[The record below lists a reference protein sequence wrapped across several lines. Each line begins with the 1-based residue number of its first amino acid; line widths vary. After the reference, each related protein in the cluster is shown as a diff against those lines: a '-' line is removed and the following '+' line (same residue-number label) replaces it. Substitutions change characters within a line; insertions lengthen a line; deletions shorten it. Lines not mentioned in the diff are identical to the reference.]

1 MKRTVLILFA
11 AFAINS
17 WAADTAVK
25 GHLIDVACSAAKA
38 RRGPASAASHGRN
51 CLRMSTCAGSGY
63 GVLTED
69 RQFIKF
75 DKDGNE
81 KAVKFLTEITKEND
95 IKVTVHGSV
104 NGSSMTVSSIELQ

>member
-1 MKRTVLILFA
+1 MKRIVVILFA
-11 AFAINS
+11 AMAIHS

-25 GHLIDVACSAAKA
+25 GHLIDVACSASKA
-38 RRGPASAASHGRN
+38 RKGSASGHGRN

-75 DKDGNE
+75 DKDSNE
-81 KAVKFLTEITKEND
+81 KAVKFLSEITKDSD

-104 NGSSMTVSSIELQ
+104 NGDTITVSKIELQ